1 MAFPSRFF
9 SPLPGRF
16 VNAFPRSTLMR
27 WAAWQNK
34 CRWRRSPSVSERS
47 RPSVSLG
54 SRISRPKSWS
64 FSAHFETDSIINIF
78 ISSNGQLFLRFGV
91 LSCRRFTRCA
101 PIAAP
106 FSAALPDLRSQSPI
120 FVLLFVFPSHYSWPC
135 RFCSDFFL
143 KLPCKES
150 RRPSVITLPRRNDFS
165 ALPRSCSACSR
176 RNHSFGRIFRFPT
189 RPPLSR
195 LRGLMRLGGNFSG
208 DVLCRASVV
217 YWVVSV
223 LEFLFGRRNLAFF

>member
-9 SPLPGRF
+9 SPSPGRF

-34 CRWRRSPSVSERS
+34 CRWRRSPSVSEHS
-47 RPSVSLG
+47 RPSDSLG

-64 FSAHFETDSIINIF
+64 FLAHFETDSIINIF
-78 ISSNGQLFLRFGV
+78 TSSNGQLFSRFGAW
-91 LSCRRFTRCA
+91 SSRRFICCA

-106 FSAALPDLRSQSPI
+106 FSAALPNPRSQSPI
-120 FVLLFVFPSHYSWPC
+120 FVPLFVFPSRCSWLC
-135 RFCSDFFL
+135 QFCSGFFL
-143 KLPCKES
+143 KLLCKES
-150 RRPSVITLPRRNDFS
+150 HRPSVITSPRRNDFS

-176 RNHSFGRIFRFPT
+176 RDHALGRIFRFPT

-195 LRGLMRLGGNFSG
+195 LRGLMRLGDNFSG
-208 DVLCRASVV
+208 DLLCRASVV
-217 YWVVSV
+217 DRVGSV
-223 LEFLFGRRNLAFF
+223 LEFLYGRRNLPFF